1 VESIKVNDMAGTTQL
16 DAVNTM
22 LSAIGEAPVS
32 SLSSGLI
39 EAEVAET
46 ILNTIDREVQ
56 PMGWHFNTELN
67 KSFAQDTNGHI
78 ILGTDILRADAT
90 LAADS
95 PNLVQRG
102 LKMYDR
108 TNHTF
113 NVGASTQLDVVVQL
127 NFSDLPEVAKRYI
140 VLKATRVFQDR
151 VVGSNTLH
159 DFQERDEMTALM
171 ELKEFDKAA
180 DDHNIFDNYDTYS
193 IIDRQGRRT
202 L

>member
-1 VESIKVNDMAGTTQL
+1 MAGTSKL

-22 LSAIGEAPVS
+22 LSSIGEAPVS

-39 EAEVAET
+39 EAEIAES
-46 ILNTIDREVQ
+46 ILDTIDREVQ
-56 PMGWHFNTELN
+56 SMGWHFNTELN
-67 KSFAQDTNGHI
+67 KSFAQTPAGE
-78 ILGTDILRADAT
+78 ILLPADILRADAT
-90 LAADS
+90 LKANS

-113 NVGASTQLDVVVQL
+113 NIGASAALDVVIQL
-127 NFSDLPEVAKRYI
+127 TFADLPEVAKRYI
-140 VLKATRVFQDR
+140 VLRATRIFQDR

-159 DFQERDEMTALM
+159 DFQQKDEVAALYQ
-171 ELKEFDKAA
+171 LQDFDKAA
-180 DDHNIFDNYDTYS
+180 DDHNIFDNYDTFS

-202 L
+202 I